1 MCHKASRR
9 LLSCLLVIVIVNV
22 TPCTLYFSH
31 DIKNSLQLLL
41 IRLVLISIPD
51 KHQSLF
57 PRYRYI
63 HAYGPSTHLTFKKQM
78 NLFKT
83 KLLLCRYWQVFSI
96 MTALSCQPVIKSLF
110 SCLRA
115 LEGHIYAE
123 KIAQKQSL
131 HKFSNYQDDLAFK
144 L

>member
-1 MCHKASRR
+1 MCLLCHKASRR
-9 LLSCLLVIVIVNV
+9 LLSCLLVIK
-22 TPCTLYFSH
+22 PLRHTLYTILFMILKIHCSYCLSDWSSFH
-31 DIKNSLQLLL
+31 YLTSTSVFISQ
-41 IRLVLISIPD
+41 VL
-51 KHQSLF
+51 
-57 PRYRYI
+57 YI
-63 HAYGPSTHLTFKKQM
+63 HTYGPSTHLTFKKQM

-115 LEGHIYAE
+115 LEGHIYAGSAE

-131 HKFSNYQDDLAFK
+131 HKFFNY
-144 L
+144 